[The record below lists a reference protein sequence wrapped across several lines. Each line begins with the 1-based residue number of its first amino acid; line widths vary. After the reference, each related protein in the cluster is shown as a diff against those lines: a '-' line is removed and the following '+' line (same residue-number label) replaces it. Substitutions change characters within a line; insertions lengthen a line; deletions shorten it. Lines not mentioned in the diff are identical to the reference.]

1 MALNHRYAG
10 AGTVLAVVLVLA
22 GCSASTAGTAP
33 TEPVI
38 GMVPRLLESAALRLP
53 VEDYLP
59 TREQNDRL
67 AEANLVLIQ
76 RCMARF
82 GIAYDVKQ
90 VPARDYGPISLTD
103 RRYGITDAEL
113 ARTAGYGLGP
123 RDPARQL
130 APDKPN
136 IGADGETVLS
146 GQGRSV
152 VNGLAVP
159 AGGCIAETDRT
170 LNQSV
175 PATADLRKGNIAQ
188 LRSFEESEADSRVR
202 AVFAAW
208 SACMSESG
216 YHYTDPLAAAGD
228 PAFTAPPS
236 PAQLSAALADITC
249 KARTNVVGV
258 WFTVDSAYQRRAID
272 ADHSGFT
279 GTRAA
284 IAARDRTAAA
294 VSP

>member
-1 MALNHRYAG
+1 MALNRRYAG
-10 AGTVLAVVLVLA
+10 AGTALAVLLVLA
-22 GCSASTAGTAP
+22 GCSAQTAGTAP
-33 TEPVI
+33 TEPAI
-38 GMVPRLLESAALRLP
+38 GEVPRLLESAALRLP

-59 TREQNDRL
+59 SRQENERL
-67 AEANLVLIQ
+67 AGANLVLIQ

-90 VPARDYGPISLTD
+90 VPASDYGPISLAD

-123 RDPARQL
+123 RDPTRRA

-159 AGGCIAETDRT
+159 LGGCIGEADRT
-170 LNQSV
+170 LNKSV
-175 PATADLRKGNIAQ
+175 PATADLRRGNTAQ
-188 LRSFEESEADSRVR
+188 LLSFEESKEDSRVR
-202 AVFAAW
+202 AVFALW

-216 YHYTDPLAAAGD
+216 YHYADPLAAAGD
-228 PAFTAPPS
+228 PAFTVPPS
-236 PAQLSAALADITC
+236 PAQISVALADIAC

-272 ADHSGFT
+272 ADHNGFT
-279 GTRAA
+279 NARTA
-284 IAARDRTAAA
+284 IAARDRTAAT